1 MTHHQASASHATHE
15 ATPKKKRAHATTKQ
29 ALHTIPPEQP
39 AYGNERDE
47 MIRQTAYCLYAAR
60 NYEDGHE
67 LEDWLL
73 AEAQVDGRLAPRVL
87 DAQAAE

>member
-15 ATPKKKRAHATTKQ
+15 ATPKKRRAHAAAKKP
-29 ALHTIPPEQP
+29 LHTIPPEQP
-39 AYGNERDE
+39 ACGNERDE
-47 MIRQTAYCLYAAR
+47 MIRQTAYCFYAAR

-73 AEAQVDGRLAPRVL
+73 AEAQVDGRLTSQVPN
-87 DAQAAE
+87 AQPAA

>member
-1 MTHHQASASHATHE
+1 MTHHPASANHAMHE
-15 ATPKKKRAHATTKQ
+15 AAPKKRRAHATAKKP
-29 ALHTIPPEQP
+29 LHTIPPEHP
-39 AYGNERDE
+39 ASSNERDE

-73 AEAQVDGRLAPRVL
+73 AEAQVDGRLASQVL
-87 DAQAAE
+87 NAQPAA